1 MATKKNRVIQ
11 KPRRGN
17 GEGSIYQEKDGSW
30 RGAIRFEQSDGTKV
44 RKKVSGHSY
53 EEVSKKLVELTGK
66 MNILKNSNLT
76 EKTFGDL
83 FEEWLLIF
91 KKSAVTP
98 RTFEGNFRNYKNHI
112 EPYLGK
118 MKIEDV
124 TVPVVQQ
131 VINEV
136 FAKDLST
143 NTAKKIKF
151 LLNQFFEYATDCEWV
166 LNNPTLKVKVRNRN
180 AKLSDGEN
188 EYKAIPQ
195 DLRMKFISALNNT
208 TLLKPL
214 CMTAMFAGL
223 RIGEILALKW
233 ENIDFENKT
242 ISVEHGLTQVPIFD
256 KKGKVLSR
264 KTIISDTKT
273 ACSVR
278 EVPVPDILLDALK
291 DWKKQQWVKQQLTG
305 AELLK
310 PTSIVFSNDDGSL
323 RTYSG
328 TRHIYDRFA
337 KRYGFF
343 GKIHF
348 HTLRHTYSNMLFEA
362 NENPKVIQALLGHK
376 SVKTTLTVYN
386 SVDKSYYKQATD
398 KLNDLFNTEK
408 MAEYKELEK
417 KQDIPALQKELNEID
432 EDPEILMLE
441 KILAEKKAQKKQH
454 QDEM

>member
-1 MATKKNRVIQ
+1 M
-11 KPRRGN
+11 
-17 GEGSIYQEKDGSW
+17 
-30 RGAIRFEQSDGTKV
+30 
-44 RKKVSGHSY
+44 
-53 EEVSKKLVELTGK
+53 
-66 MNILKNSNLT
+66 
-76 EKTFGDL
+76 
-83 FEEWLLIF
+83 
-91 KKSAVTP
+91 
-98 RTFEGNFRNYKNHI
+98 
-112 EPYLGK
+112 
-118 MKIEDV
+118 
-124 TVPVVQQ
+124 
-131 VINEV
+131 
-136 FAKDLST
+136 
-143 NTAKKIKF
+143 
-151 LLNQFFEYATDCEWV
+151 

-180 AKLSDGEN
+180 AKLSDSEN

-195 DLRMKFISALNNT
+195 DFRIKFISALNNT

-337 KRYGFF
+337 KKCGFL

-417 KQDIPALQKELNEID
+417 KQDIPALKKELNEID

-441 KILAEKKAQKKQH
+441 KILAEKKAQKKLH